1 MPFASEVAP
10 TLYRILISP
19 SHLRPEAELYG
30 FGLQQPLPQIT
41 IPLKPTDDGIAI
53 DLQPIF
59 ERVYNRGRYRSRID
73 YKKAPPASAL
83 SKPDQQWLTEYLLN
97 AET

>member
-1 MPFASEVAP
+1 
-10 TLYRILISP
+10 
-19 SHLRPEAELYG
+19 G

-59 ERVYNRGRYRSRID
+59 EGVYDRGRYRSRID
-73 YKKAPPASAL
+73 YKKRHQPRYCPRRTAVADRVFA
-83 SKPDQQWLTEYLLN
+83 KG
-97 AET
+97 